1 MRILLQISIP
11 HEPFNSFV
19 RDGTVGAKM
28 EQILKAT
35 KPETISFTEQDGHRG
50 AVAVVEMSEASQ
62 IPALAEPWFLAF
74 NADVKM
80 RIAMT
85 PADLAKSGIDKL
97 GKKW

>member
-35 KPETISFTEQDGHRG
+35 TPETIYFTEQDGHRG

>member
-35 KPETISFTEQDGHRG
+35 KPETIYFTEQDGHRG

>member
-35 KPETISFTEQDGHRG
+35 KPETIYFTEQDGHRG

-62 IPALAEPWFLAF
+62 IPAVAEPWFLAF